1 MANALT
7 RKLAASIR
15 TSGPM
20 RFDRFMEAALFDPDG
35 GYYSTPRARIGKTGD
50 FFTSVSVGP
59 VYGRFIA
66 TQIAEVHA
74 FLGSREDFMIVEQGG
89 NDGTLALDVLN
100 SLQSDF
106 PDLYSTITYALVE
119 PFAHL
124 ATLQRERLSG
134 HAKQVIWTET
144 LPALGEVEGVHFSNE
159 YADAL
164 PVRLL
169 VRKADSWRERHVS
182 GDAGHLHYVDLPTDL
197 NPDLPGIPEGYIA
210 EFRPAADVWIQE
222 VCACLKKGV
231 ILVADYGFPQRDFFA
246 PWRSEG
252 TLSCYRGHC
261 RDDDPLDSPGE
272 KDITAHVNFTALSA
286 TAEALGWTPIGYA
299 DQCHFLT
306 GILESML
313 QRTGNP
319 SPLSVR
325 ERSGF
330 LTLMHPEMMGTQFK
344 FLALS
349 SGIHPKPPL
358 SGFRNSPTGVS
369 KLYEDVEELP
379 TGSAPRLADEGEIV
393 VGDVPV

>member
-15 TSGPM
+15 TFGPM
-20 RFDRFMEAALFDPDG
+20 RFDRFMEAALFDPEA
-35 GYYSTPRARIGKTGD
+35 GYYSTHRARIGKTGD

-66 TQIAEVHA
+66 AQIAEVHA
-74 FLGSREDFMIVEQGG
+74 SLGSREDFVIVEQGG
-89 NDGTLALDVLN
+89 NDGTLATDILN
-100 SLQSDF
+100 SLQSEF
-106 PDLYSTITYALVE
+106 PDLYATITYALVE
-119 PFAHL
+119 PFIHL
-124 ATLQRERLSG
+124 TNLQRERLSV

-144 LPALGEVEGVHFSNE
+144 LSALGTVEGMHFSNE

-169 VRKADSWRERHVS
+169 VRKADFWLERHVTS
-182 GDAGHLHYVDLPTDL
+182 DADHLHYVDLPSDL
-197 NPDLPGIPEGYIA
+197 NPHLPQMPEGYIA
-210 EFRPAADVWIQE
+210 EFRPAVDIWIQE
-222 VCACLKKGV
+222 VCACLKRGV
-231 ILVADYGFPQRDFFA
+231 ILVADYGFPQSDFFA

-272 KDITAHVNFTALSA
+272 KDITAHVNFTALSTA
-286 TAEALGWTPIGYA
+286 AEAHGWTPIGYA

-313 QRTGNP
+313 ERTGNP

-344 FLALS
+344 FLALARS
-349 SGIHPKPPL
+349 IHPEPPL
-358 SGFRNSPTGVS
+358 SGFRNSPAGVS
-369 KLYEDVEELP
+369 KLRGSMEE
-379 TGSAPRLADEGEIV
+379 S
-393 VGDVPV
+393 